1 MLTEDFTKL
10 PLGAMVSQARPI
22 VRCPICRRRGA
33 LDIRQ
38 RRCVHVEGSE
48 IESAGMLVEP
58 IDSCAVVSASA
69 SEAALGRSIG

>member
-10 PLGAMVSQARPI
+10 PLGAMVSQARTI
-22 VRCPICRRRGA
+22 VRCPICLRRGA

-48 IESAGMLVEP
+48 IEAEGMLVEP
-58 IDSCAVVSASA
+58 IDSCAPVVSHSA
-69 SEAALGRSIG
+69 SEAALRRVG